1 MRVGVSGAGKSLC
14 GNTLKSTFSPTPY
27 MWRLVHGFS
36 GASHTG
42 VSSSL
47 IDVAAHSFVDA
58 APVSA
63 SVTVA
68 VTVISSAAVLAVAPS
83 YTIAYETCVSAGTA
97 TEASGRSGPEIRLN
111 LPMFA
116 LVTESVPPFG
126 PPLATMLRRVRVEFL
141 PTHRPGSS
149 SYASYVALR
158 VR

>member
-1 MRVGVSGAGKSLC
+1 MSG
-14 GNTLKSTFSPTPY
+14 
-27 MWRLVHGFS
+27 HI
-36 GASHTG
+36 G

-141 PTHRPGSS
+141 PTHRPGSF
-149 SYASYVALR
+149 SYASSKMTADFENEAETEAARGAEDGPHFGPVPS
-158 VR
+158 